1 MEFLDKTGLSYF
13 WGKIKPKFYTKTIN
27 PVPNTVNTSTDLTK
41 TAVLGESGENFEK
54 GLYMITYDVFLFSAG
69 ESGNVCS
76 VALDGNY
83 GQRSTPH
90 ELVSPMFGDLAFGIN
105 VSYTDFISLSVPSK
119 IRIVAYGESGECT
132 LKLGSA
138 TGEGASPTIIKLR

>member
-1 MEFLDKTGLSYF
+1 MEYLDKTGLSYF
-13 WGKIKPKFYTKTIN
+13 WGKIKPKFYGKASIN
-27 PVPNTVNTSTDLTK
+27 QVQNTVNTNTTN

-119 IRIVAYGESGECT
+119 IRIVAYGESGVCT

-138 TGEGASPTIIKLR
+138 IGEGASPTIIKLR